1 MPKIIDISVPM
12 HSDMPIWPG
21 SVSLQIS
28 RVKSLERGDPANISR
43 LDCDIHT
50 GTHVDAPLHFVRD
63 GDSID
68 QISLDIFCGPAFI
81 AALAQVDTITADD
94 LTVLS
99 LPKGI
104 KRLLLKTR
112 NSELWKKGEQDFNPN
127 YVALTADAARWV
139 VNQGIRLIGVDY
151 LSVQRYQD
159 SPETHKILLKAKVII
174 VEGLNL
180 ADVTPGWYEL
190 ICLPLKLVGTEGA
203 LARAVLRSV
212 TQGGVTG
219 NA

>member
-21 SVSLQIS
+21 SVGLQIS
-28 RVKSLERGDPANISR
+28 RVKRLERSDPANISR

-68 QISLDIFCGPAFI
+68 QIPLDIFCGPVFI
-81 AALAQVDTITADD
+81 AALTQLDTITAND
-94 LTVLS
+94 LTALS
-99 LPKGI
+99 LPKSI
-104 KRLLLKTR
+104 KRLLLKTH

-127 YVALTADAARWV
+127 YVALTADTARWV

-212 TQGGVTG
+212 TQGGG
-219 NA
+219 

>member
-21 SVSLQIS
+21 SVGLQIS
-28 RVKSLERGDPANISR
+28 RVKRLERGDPANISR

-50 GTHVDAPLHFVRD
+50 GTHVDAPLHFIRD
-63 GDSID
+63 GDSTDRIP
-68 QISLDIFCGPAFI
+68 LDIFCGPAFI
-81 AALAQVDTITADD
+81 AALTQVDTITANH
-94 LTVLS
+94 LTALS

-139 VNQGIRLIGVDY
+139 VNQGIQLIGVDY

-174 VEGLNL
+174 IESLNL
-180 ADVTPGWYEL
+180 ADVTSGWYEL

-212 TQGGVTG
+212 TQGEG
-219 NA
+219 

>member
-21 SVSLQIS
+21 SVGLQI
-28 RVKSLERGDPANISR
+28 RRIKRLERGDPGNISR

-50 GTHVDAPLHFVRD
+50 GTHVDAPLHFIRD

-68 QISLDIFCGPAFI
+68 QIPLDIFCGPAFI
-81 AALAQVDTITADD
+81 ATLSQVDAITAND
-94 LTVLS
+94 LIALS

-104 KRLLLKTR
+104 KRFLLKTR
-112 NSELWKKGEQDFNPN
+112 NSELWKKEEQDFSPD

-159 SPETHKILLKAKVII
+159 SPETHKILLRAKVII
-174 VEGLNL
+174 VESLNL
-180 ADVTPGWYEL
+180 ADVTSGWYEL

-212 TQGGVTG
+212 TQGEE
-219 NA
+219 